1 MDRKVYN
8 IGLFGKERQICEGEE
23 IYYYT
28 IYHDEEVM
36 LMCEKNEK
44 IMKIKVRS
52 YLYYFISRQSLHDFS
67 TVTDFVWV
75 VFEVLLLHSS
85 FIVL

>member
-1 MDRKVYN
+1 MDRKTYI

-28 IYHDEEVM
+28 ISHDKAVM
-36 LMCEKNEK
+36 LLCERNEK

-67 TVTDFVWV
+67 TVTDFLWV
-75 VFEVLLLHSS
+75 VFGVLLLQSS
-85 FIVL
+85 FIDL